1 MFWKATLEI
10 YCHFCNQC
18 SLICLVA
25 EVQKQKSLHCGPKI
39 PNLHTLCWNSKMLL
53 SYLKLASICLIH
65 HTGICLAVKFCE
77 KMKMPKFG
85 TQNAL
90 FGYFWARISK
100 SYFYISNQHP
110 RVCLIAKFREKNA
123 KIWNQKCLIWVFSG

>member
-1 MFWKATLEI
+1 MLEFENAFVI
-10 YCHFCNQC
+10 FEISVHLSHSPHWNLPSC
-18 SLICLVA
+18 
-25 EVQKQKSLHCGPKI
+25 KI
-39 PNLHTLCWNSKMLL
+39 
-53 SYLKLASICLIH
+53 
-65 HTGICLAVKFCE
+65 CE

-123 KIWNQKCLIWVFSG
+123 KIWDQKCLIWVFSG

>member
-1 MFWKATLEI
+1 
-10 YCHFCNQC
+10 
-18 SLICLVA
+18 
-25 EVQKQKSLHCGPKI
+25 
-39 PNLHTLCWNSKMLL
+39 MLL

-65 HTGICLAVKFCE
+65 YTGICLAVKFCE

-110 RVCLIAKFREKNA
+110 RVCLIAKFRDKNPKFGTKNA
-123 KIWNQKCLIWVFSG
+123 LFGYFRARILKTIDTRETNNFEFV